1 MTRILTLIN
10 LILLGILVYI
20 LVYPQ
25 IKARQEVEATVVYQQ
40 TPGAL
45 PLFVAEKLGLFDSVK
60 VKVTAEEALLGPEVV
75 DDVGKGKYQMLYG
88 VDWANALFRM
98 SARPEAYRVAFSAN
112 YSQSNPYAS
121 LVTLRKSRIRTLKDL
136 LLKRIGYPKG
146 TRYNMVLKH
155 YLKQEGLDPDKVSFI
170 GLLPSEMTTALDR
183 NYADALLVVEPYR
196 SIVVRREDVRV
207 LEDAVFTRRVVSP
220 LPVFVGLTSIVN
232 LNLTKAQ
239 VQRVYQA
246 TEQAIRYIRQFPDS
260 AAQILR
266 ERFNLPEDAP
276 VNLPQFETY
285 QEIDPTRLEAVIAHL
300 KEAEVLFVDIDPN
313 DFMMSPSDLK

>member
-10 LILLGILVYI
+10 LILLGVLVYI

-25 IKARQEVEATVVYQQ
+25 MKARQVVEATVVYQD

-45 PLFVAEKLGLFDSVK
+45 PLFVAEQLGLFDSLK
-60 VKVTAEEALLGPEVV
+60 VKVTSEEALIGPETV
-75 DDVGKGKYQMLYG
+75 DDIGKGRYQMLYG
-88 VDWANALFRM
+88 IDWANALFRI
-98 SARPEAYRVAFSAN
+98 AVRPEAYRVAYSVA

-121 LVTLRKSRIRTLKDL
+121 LVTLRKSKIRSLKDL

-146 TRYNMVLKH
+146 TRYNLILKH
-155 YLKQEGLDPDKVSFI
+155 YLKQEGLDPEKVSFI

-183 NYADALLVVEPYR
+183 NLADALLVVEPYR
-196 SIVVRREDVRV
+196 SLVVHREDVRV
-207 LEDAVFTRRVVSP
+207 LEDAVFSRRIVSP

-232 LNLTKAQ
+232 LNLSKAQ

-246 TEQAIRYIRQFPDS
+246 TEQAIRFIREYPDS

-266 ERFNLPEDAP
+266 HHFNLPADAP

-285 QEIDPTRLEAVIAHL
+285 QELDPTRIRAIIAHL
-300 KEAEVLFVDIDPN
+300 KETEVLLVDLNPN
-313 DFMMSPSDLK
+313 DFLMTPSDLK

>member
-10 LILLGILVYI
+10 LILLGVLVYI

-25 IKARQEVEATVVYQQ
+25 MKARQVVEATVVYQD

-45 PLFVAEKLGLFDSVK
+45 PLFVAEQLGLFDSLK
-60 VKVTAEEALLGPEVV
+60 VKVTSEEALIGPETV
-75 DDVGKGKYQMLYG
+75 DDIGKGRYQMLYG
-88 VDWANALFRM
+88 IDWANALFRI
-98 SARPEAYRVAFSAN
+98 AVRPEAYRVAYSVA

-121 LVTLRKSRIRTLKDL
+121 LVTLRKSKIRSLKDL

-146 TRYNMVLKH
+146 TRYNLILKH
-155 YLKQEGLDPDKVSFI
+155 YLKQEGLDPEKVSFI

-183 NYADALLVVEPYR
+183 NLADALLVVEPYR
-196 SIVVRREDVRV
+196 SLVVHREDVRV
-207 LEDAVFTRRVVSP
+207 LEDAVFSRRIVSP

-232 LNLTKAQ
+232 LNLSKAQ

-246 TEQAIRYIRQFPDS
+246 TEQAIRFIREYPDS

-266 ERFNLPEDAP
+266 YHFNLPADAP

-285 QEIDPTRLEAVIAHL
+285 QELDPTRIRAIIAHL
-300 KEAEVLFVDIDPN
+300 KETEVLLVDLNPN
-313 DFMMSPSDLK
+313 DFLMTPSDLK